1 LLQSV
6 DSFRHKQVRPVFE
19 KHKELDAMKLFIAP
33 MMIGMLAVASPAAAQ
48 SKPAS
53 DQSTSVG
60 MSTTR
65 DAAAERSSYT
75 QQARDEVR
83 VWDQKLQDFDAKTQ
97 VKAMKAKADAS
108 KDLDSAWSETKA
120 AFGRL
125 ETAGKQ
131 DWDGAKASFK
141 TASSNLAVAWQKV
154 NPADK

>member
-1 LLQSV
+1 
-6 DSFRHKQVRPVFE
+6 
-19 KHKELDAMKLFIAP
+19 MKLFIAP

-120 AFGRL
+120 AFGRP